1 MGSHLTCGKRST
13 DCVQDNLG
21 KVKVSLGLLDLFD
34 NNFNLF
40 FKDTF
45 FQDLCYLVQIAIE
58 SFWMHTHLQKCSL
71 PGKVSFSLVLFKIGI
86 YLAVQS
92 YHASSER
99 PRSILK
105 RWTLLKCLPYCN
117 PGLPPPG
124 WRCSLP
130 GCQATFVWS
139 FPPWRGFRPARPGPL
154 SGRRG
159 KGGVVRSEHNIKYI
173 V

>member
-58 SFWMHTHLQKCSL
+58 SFECTHISKSAVCQAKCRFLWCSLKLASIWLFKATTHLQSDHAQFWKDGLFLNVCHIATQVSL
-71 PGKVSFSLVLFKIGI
+71 
-86 YLAVQS
+86 
-92 YHASSER
+92 
-99 PRSILK
+99 
-105 RWTLLKCLPYCN
+105 
-117 PGLPPPG
+117 PPG

>member
-117 PGLPPPG
+117 PGLPPLVDG
-124 WRCSLP
+124 AV
-130 GCQATFVWS
+130 CQVARQRLFGR
-139 FPPWRGFRPARPGPL
+139 FPPGGDFVQPALVP
-154 SGRRG
+154 SVA
-159 KGGVVRSEHNIKYI
+159 GGARAGWLEVSIIWNI
-173 V
+173 

>member
-117 PGLPPPG
+117 PGLPPP
-124 WRCSLP
+124 WLTVQFARLP
-130 GCQATFVWS
+130 GNVCLVVS
-139 FPPWRGFRPARPGPL
+139 PLEGISSSPPWSPQWQEGQGRGG
-154 SGRRG
+154 
-159 KGGVVRSEHNIKYI
+159 
-173 V
+173 